1 MDFYLFLILLIM
13 PLFFMLYTFRQY
25 HDDHRAYKLFQ
36 MIFCVTLFFMSGF
49 LFISDHE
56 VTISHAETQQPFT
69 QDELRAHLINSPHTV
84 VDDFNVTNATSIHII
99 PHYEYYETFKY
110 NWSQE
115 NSNPSWCEESN
126 IGWFSECTGYRYH
139 TFYEPYYIFENTVHH
154 TTIVIA
160 EPEVMYMFGTM
171 YTGLGVLMV
180 ALSIGETFSF
190 SYWALN
196 RRGY

>member
-56 VTISHAETQQPFT
+56 VSISYVEEKQPFT
-69 QDELRAHLINSPHTV
+69 HEELHHIMVNTPLHSETI
-84 VDDFNVTNATSIHII
+84 NVTNATEIRVF
-99 PHYEYYETFKY
+99 PY
-110 NWSQE
+110 W
-115 NSNPSWCEESN
+115 
-126 IGWFSECTGYRYH
+126 YH
-139 TFYEPYYIFENTVHH
+139 TASYRSNWTGGDIGNCQSDRFYWWECENYRHTYHWSWDYVLSNEVKH
-154 TTIVIA
+154 TTTVIA
-160 EPEVMYMFGTM
+160 EPEIMYMFGTM